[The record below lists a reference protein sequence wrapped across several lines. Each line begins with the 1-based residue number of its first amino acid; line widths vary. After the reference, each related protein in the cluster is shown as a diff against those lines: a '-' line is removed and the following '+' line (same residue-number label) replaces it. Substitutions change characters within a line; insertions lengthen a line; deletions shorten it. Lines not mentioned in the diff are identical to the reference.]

1 MNNMKYFSLKNL
13 VIVAVLA
20 LFVYSAFVTV
30 NPTDKIAVLEVNG
43 IIKNP
48 KKYLDSIRKI
58 KDNEAIK
65 GMIVRINSP
74 GGTVGSSQEIYSSLV
89 DLNKSIPVVSS
100 IVDVGA
106 SGGYLV
112 ACGSSYIFAN
122 SGSITGSIGV
132 ISQYYDISELMK
144 FLKLDVEIIKSGR
157 LKDIG
162 NPTKKLR
169 DDERKLLNALLK
181 DVHGQFQLVVQER
194 RGLTDR
200 EIKNISDG
208 RIFSGNQA
216 LKLKLID
223 GIGGL
228 ESAKEYIEKKIE
240 LYDLELEYFPKRKR
254 KFFDRILPE
263 LDSEDLGVRFIKKLY
278 YLYSPDF

>member
-157 LKDIG
+157 LKDMG

>member
-1 MNNMKYFSLKNL
+1 MKYFSLKNL

-144 FLKLDVEIIKSGR
+144 FLKLDVEIVKSGR
-157 LKDIG
+157 LKDMG

>member
-13 VIVAVLA
+13 VIVAVLG

-30 NPTDKIAVLEVNG
+30 NPTDKIAILEVNG

-48 KKYLDSIRKI
+48 KKYLDSIRRI
-58 KDNEAIK
+58 KDTEGIK

-106 SGGYLV
+106 SGGYLI

-162 NPTKKLR
+162 NPTKKLSG
-169 DDERKLLNALLK
+169 DERKLLNALLK
-181 DVHGQFQLVVQER
+181 DVHSQFQLVVQER
-194 RGLTDR
+194 RNLTDR
-200 EIKNISDG
+200 EMKNISDG

-228 ESAKEYIEKKIE
+228 ESAKEYIEKKIG

-254 KFFDRILPE
+254 KLFDRMLPE
-263 LDSEDLGVRFIKKLY
+263 LSSEDLGAKFIKKLY